1 MTDEGPRMKKH
12 YTRQGLEIRHRQIAA
27 QEAKVKA
34 LGKLAG
40 EEAGMNCDWHDNF
53 GYEDAKRR
61 LELESTILG
70 QLREELADAEIIEIQ
85 EQAERVRI
93 GVTARASLNGEQ
105 KEATIGAFGESD
117 PEKGLI
123 AYHSPLGRS
132 LLGMEVGDSRLAMIG
147 GKNIVIELLAIFPPS
162 HRYHNLINGLIDAI
176 STRSA

>member
-1 MTDEGPRMKKH
+1 MPKEAPAMKRH
-12 YTRQGLEIRHRQIAA
+12 YTRRGLESARLRIAA

-61 LELESTILG
+61 LELESTILRC
-70 QLREELADAEIIEIQ
+70 QKEELTDIEIVEVV

-93 GVTARASLNGEQ
+93 GVTAKARLNGEE

-117 PEKGLI
+117 PESGLI

-132 LLGMEVGDSRLAMIG
+132 LLGMEAGGSKQATIG
-147 GKNIVIELLAIFPPS
+147 GKQVLIELLEIHPPS
-162 HRYHNLINGLIDAI
+162 YRYSNLLSD
-176 STRSA
+176 RSDLDQ